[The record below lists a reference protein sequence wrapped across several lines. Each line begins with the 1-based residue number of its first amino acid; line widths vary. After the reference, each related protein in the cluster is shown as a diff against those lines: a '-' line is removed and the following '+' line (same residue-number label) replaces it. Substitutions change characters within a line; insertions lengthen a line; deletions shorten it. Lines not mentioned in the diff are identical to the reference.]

1 MWAVPDPAVL
11 AAFPSLAGPMQA
23 ALPDLSL
30 GAVLGLACGLALRAA
45 GRTLLISVGLL
56 FIAVQLLAWAG
67 IVTVDWLRLE
77 TLSGPWFRAAPELWQ
92 NFLKV
97 LTDRLPFAGAFGVG
111 LLLGLRLR
119 R

>member
-1 MWAVPDPAVL
+1 MTGPAAPSSLAVPL
-11 AAFPSLAGPMQA
+11 QA

-30 GAVLGLACGLALRAA
+30 GAVLGLACGLALRVAA
-45 GRTLLISVGLL
+45 RALLVCVGLL

-77 TLSGPWFRAAPELWQ
+77 MLSGPWFRAAPELWRE
-92 NFLKV
+92 LLHV

-111 LLLGLRLR
+111 LLVGLRLR

>member
-1 MWAVPDPAVL
+1 MGDVPEPAALASL
-11 AAFPSLAGPMQA
+11 AAPVQA

-30 GAVLGLACGLALRAA
+30 GAVLGLACGMALRAA
-45 GRTLLISVGLL
+45 GRALLISVGLL

-67 IVTVDWLRLE
+67 IVTVDWLRFE
-77 TLSGPWFRAAPELWQ
+77 ALSGPWLRAAPELWQ
-92 NFLKV
+92 NLLKV
-97 LTDRLPFAGAFGVG
+97 LTDRLPFAGAFGAG

>member
-1 MWAVPDPAVL
+1 MGPVTTGPAAPLAL
-11 AAFPSLAGPMQA
+11 AAPLQG

-45 GRTLLISVGLL
+45 GRALLISLGLL

-67 IVTVDWLRLE
+67 VVMVDWPRLE
-77 TLSGPWFRAAPELWQ
+77 TLSGPWFRAAPELWRG
-92 NFLKV
+92 LLEV